1 MRGFML
7 RPSIVPALKSLS
19 AAAAIAAAMAGAAP
33 AHAQTQQQ
41 LLNQG
46 PPATSQPLPDPSH
59 IPMVFG
65 KDIPWHCGNG
75 GECSAKLFGD
85 AGKPGIYGV
94 LIKWEPGHNSKPHF
108 HSTDRY
114 VYVVS
119 GSWWVS
125 SSTHYDPAKMYPIPA
140 GTFVTDIANTV
151 HWDGAKAETGPCI
164 IMLVGEGPVVSTRY
178 VAKDSSKPDEGQD
191 FVPPSK

>member
-1 MRGFML
+1 M
-7 RPSIVPALKSLS
+7 RPSLSGIFLPALCAGAACFVAAAAVPAL
-19 AAAAIAAAMAGAAP
+19 
-33 AHAQTQQQ
+33 AQTQQQ

-65 KDIPWHCGNG
+65 KDIPWHCGN

-125 SSTHYDPAKMYPIPA
+125 SSTHYDPTKMYPIPA
-140 GTFVTDIANTV
+140 GTFVTDIAKTV

-191 FVPPSK
+191 FVPPPK